1 MTPPPLAELG
11 LRNTSRRAIS
21 GSPSSQTIMLMA
33 QCFAHA
39 LQFARVPG
47 LRSRLVAVATL
58 SKLSL
63 VIRVI
68 VNFLASLD

>member
-1 MTPPPLAELG
+1 
-11 LRNTSRRAIS
+11 
-21 GSPSSQTIMLMA
+21 MLMA